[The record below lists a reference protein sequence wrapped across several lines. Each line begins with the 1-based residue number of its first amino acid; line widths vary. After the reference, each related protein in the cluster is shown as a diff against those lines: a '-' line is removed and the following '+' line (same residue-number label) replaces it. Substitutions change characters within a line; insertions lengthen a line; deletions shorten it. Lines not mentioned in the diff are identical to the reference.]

1 MRMGWLPSYVTA
13 FSGMTPGQRLF
24 LQPDGL
30 RVADHAWRM
39 PDLQGLSAR
48 EQLLEVDLLNY
59 LPEYILR
66 KGDLCTM
73 AHGLE
78 LRLPLLD
85 HRWVGCVLSMRS
97 QERFTDPPKRLLASA
112 ATGLESLDLL
122 HAPKRGFNPPLRR
135 WLQQDLRERVHAM
148 AASLESDS
156 QGQIRSD
163 RVLALV
169 RASETDPRL
178 DESVLSLVVLAT
190 SLGQLRQLR

>member
-1 MRMGWLPSYVTA
+1 MRMGWLPSYATA
-13 FSGMTPGQRLF
+13 FSGLTPGQRLF

-30 RVADHAWRM
+30 HVPAHAWRL
-39 PDLQGLSAR
+39 PDLGGLSAR
-48 EQLLEVDLLNY
+48 EQLLEVDLANY

-85 HRWVGCVLSMRS
+85 HRWVGCVLSMPGS
-97 QERFTDPPKRLLASA
+97 LRFTHPPKRVLASA

-135 WLQQDLRERVHAM
+135 WLQQDLKQRVQSM
-148 AASLESDS
+148 GESLESHT
-156 QGQIRSD
+156 QGQLRAD
-163 RVLALV
+163 RVRAMV
-169 RASETDPRL
+169 RASEHDARL
-178 DESVLSLVVLAT
+178 DESVLSLMVLAT
-190 SLGQLRQLR
+190 SLAQLSELR